1 LTIPQLRAAYRM
13 ATCFPPHT
21 EESQDSIT
29 RSNVHVETNKYT
41 CVKHV
46 LSHIINYQYVSIVF
60 AIIIRVALQELRTST
75 MSANKMRTLRHDYIN
90 VLIRKLLN
98 VSRLTGPSS
107 GTRHSVVFIIICNV

>member
-1 LTIPQLRAAYRM
+1 M

-29 RSNVHVETNKYT
+29 RSNVHAETNKCT
-41 CVKHV
+41 CVKHF
-46 LSHIINYQYVSIVF
+46 LSHIINYQYVSIAF
-60 AIIIRVALQELRTST
+60 AIIIRVALQELRTATVST
-75 MSANKMRTLRHDYIN
+75 NKMHTLLHDYIN

-107 GTRHSVVFIIICNV
+107 GTRHAVDFIIICNV

>member
-29 RSNVHVETNKYT
+29 RSNVHVETNNYT
-41 CVKHV
+41 CVNHV

-60 AIIIRVALQELRTST
+60 AINIRVALQEIRTAT
-75 MSANKMRTLRHDYIN
+75 MSVNKIHTLRHDYIN
-90 VLIRKLLN
+90 VLKRKLLN
-98 VSRLTGPSS
+98 VSHLTGSSS
-107 GTRHSVVFIIICNV
+107 GTRHSVDLNVLKN